1 MGGHVSENLST
12 KLRRL
17 AVVKKAE
24 KRAKSTH
31 DALTEERVKI
41 EKECFDIMWEEDG
54 KDSARKLDGVGFRPI
69 QTPYA
74 SIQDLDEFVK
84 WALEND
90 RSLIET
96 AAREALLNQLVRT
109 ALHNKEELPPGIGYY
124 NREKISMTGLKAS
137 MQQEED
143 EDE

>member
-1 MGGHVSENLST
+1 MSETLSA
-12 KLRRL
+12 KLRKL
-17 AVVKKAE
+17 ATVKKSE
-24 KRAKSTH
+24 KRAKAEH
-31 DALTEERVKI
+31 DALTEERIKL

-54 KDSARKLDGVGFRPI
+54 KDSSRKLDGVGFRPV

-74 SIQDLDEFVK
+74 SIQDEDEFIA

-90 RSLIET
+90 RSLIAT
-96 AAREALLNQLVRT
+96 MAREGLLNQLVRT

-137 MQQEED
+137 MEQEED